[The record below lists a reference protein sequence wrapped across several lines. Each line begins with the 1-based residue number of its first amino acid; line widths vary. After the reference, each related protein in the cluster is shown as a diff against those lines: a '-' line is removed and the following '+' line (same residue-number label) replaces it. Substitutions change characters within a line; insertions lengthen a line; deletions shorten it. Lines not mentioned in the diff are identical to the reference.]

1 MANIIQQLIDYVINK
16 IPIDYTH
23 MHFNGLVSNN
33 IQHPLPS
40 FIGHPQLCKTF
51 TLPSIMFG
59 FTYLLRQFL
68 HCVNYLFTPS
78 SVDQTILIITTAHN
92 NIIKKKTKVN

>member
-1 MANIIQQLIDYVINK
+1 MANIIQQFIDYVINK
-16 IPIDYTH
+16 YQLIILTWTSMALSPTTSSY
-23 MHFNGLVSNN
+23 
-33 IQHPLPS
+33 PLPS
-40 FIGHPQLCKTF
+40 FIDHPQLCKTF

-59 FTYLLRQFL
+59 FTYLLHQSL

-92 NIIKKKTKVN
+92 NIRKKKTLN